1 MHGSTTPT
9 CERCGMVACDRAPE
23 DKACTSMIL
32 VTAGGKPRPGVAV
45 RATGR
50 AVDGGGLGGG
60 HRRMGMNA
68 VAAPPGADRGGERAG
83 EHTALLWPRC
93 RPHGRHHRR
102 VRRPAWT
109 LVGSSRFLR
118 LHSAMIYCDDPCLL
132 DGRRWLSLFLLAVV
146 ACVDAFVL
154 LSFAFRLYNLA
165 RCCVNVLLVAP
176 SLFYSSRNR
185 TVIADIN
192 MSRIFKLC
200 VAPGRKLPFNHLH
213 ENPVPQ
219 VTHSRKN
226 YC

>member
-1 MHGSTTPT
+1 MAVIAPWTEPFLAYLT
-9 CERCGMVACDRAPE
+9 RAPE

-102 VRRPAWT
+102 VRRPGILEQITTRGGPPGGHNPPWRAKEPRRALT
-109 LVGSSRFLR
+109 TAAVTSIGSAGESNDNGGSSYEHGNDR
-118 LHSAMIYCDDPCLL
+118 H
-132 DGRRWLSLFLLAVV
+132 
-146 ACVDAFVL
+146 
-154 LSFAFRLYNLA
+154 
-165 RCCVNVLLVAP
+165 
-176 SLFYSSRNR
+176 
-185 TVIADIN
+185 
-192 MSRIFKLC
+192 
-200 VAPGRKLPFNHLH
+200 
-213 ENPVPQ
+213 
-219 VTHSRKN
+219 
-226 YC
+226 